1 VSTAA
6 HGGEGHLLKLATV
19 GARRSRLAARDK
31 PYMSPYLAGVG
42 IGVVLLLAYVIMG
55 RGLGAS
61 GAFSSVVTAAVS
73 TAAPAHAAA
82 SAYHVRYAEAVGA
95 DAITGAGLLR
105 DWLVL
110 EVIGITLGAL
120 ISALIAGRFKWGAV
134 ERGPNAGRGAR
145 LAYALG
151 GGAIMGIGAKLAR
164 GCTSGQALT
173 GGALLSVGSWTF
185 VIAAFAAGFVVAPL
199 VRRQWR

>member
-1 VSTAA
+1 MQ
-6 HGGEGHLLKLATV
+6 
-19 GARRSRLAARDK
+19 RSRPAQS
-31 PYMSPYLAGVG
+31 YMSPYLAGVG
-42 IGVVLLLAYVIMG
+42 IGLVLLLAYVVMG

-73 TAAPAHAAA
+73 AAAPAHAAA
-82 SAYHVRYAEAVGA
+82 SPYHARYAAEAAGP
-95 DAITGAGLLR
+95 GLLR

-120 ISALIAGRFKWGAV
+120 VSGVLARRFRWGVV
-134 ERGPNAGRGAR
+134 ERGPHVGRGAR
-145 LAYALG
+145 LAYAVA

-185 VIAAFAAGFVVAPL
+185 VAAAFAAAFLVAPL
-199 VRRQWR
+199 VRRQWQ

>member
-1 VSTAA
+1 MQADHRTAQ
-6 HGGEGHLLKLATV
+6 
-19 GARRSRLAARDK
+19 
-31 PYMSPYLAGVG
+31 PYVSPYLAGVG
-42 IGVVLLLAYVIMG
+42 VGVVLLLAYVIMG

-73 TAAPAHAAA
+73 AAAPAHASA
-82 SAYHVRYAEAVGA
+82 SPYHARYAELMG
-95 DAITGAGLLR
+95 TGLLR

-110 EVIGITLGAL
+110 EVVGIMLGAL
-120 ISALIAGRFKWGAV
+120 LSALLAGRFTWGAV
-134 ERGPNAGRGAR
+134 ERGPRVGRGAR
-145 LAYALG
+145 IAYALA

-185 VIAAFAAGFVVAPL
+185 VIAAFAAAFVVAPL

>member
-1 VSTAA
+1 MAP
-6 HGGEGHLLKLATV
+6 
-19 GARRSRLAARDK
+19 GADRVRPGRAVAPQ
-31 PYMSPYLAGVG
+31 PYSSPYLAGVG
-42 IGVVLLLAYVIMG
+42 IGVVLLLAYVVMG

-73 TAAPAHAAA
+73 AVAPAHAAA
-82 SAYHVRYAEAVGA
+82 SAYHARYADSA
-95 DAITGAGLLR
+95 GAGLLR

-120 ISALIAGRFKWGAV
+120 ASGLLAGRVAWGAV
-134 ERGPNAGRGAR
+134 ARGPRAGRGAR
-145 LAYALG
+145 LGYALV
-151 GGAIMGIGAKLAR
+151 GGAIMGVGAKLAR

-173 GGALLSVGSWTF
+173 GGALLSVGSWLF
-185 VIAAFAAGFVVAPL
+185 VAAAFAAAFLVAPL

>member
-1 VSTAA
+1 M
-6 HGGEGHLLKLATV
+6 
-19 GARRSRLAARDK
+19 RRVRAPQS
-31 PYMSPYLAGVG
+31 YTSPYLAGVG
-42 IGVVLLLAYVIMG
+42 IGVVLLLAYIVMG

-73 TAAPAHAAA
+73 AAAPAHAAA
-82 SAYHVRYAEAVGA
+82 SPYHARYAEAA
-95 DAITGAGLLR
+95 GAGLLR

-120 ISALIAGRFKWGAV
+120 VSGVLAGRLRWGAV
-134 ERGPNAGRGAR
+134 ERGPHAGRGAR
-145 LAYALG
+145 LAYAVT

-185 VIAAFAAGFVVAPL
+185 IAAAFAAAFLVAPL
-199 VRRQWR
+199 VRRQWQ

>member
-1 VSTAA
+1 M
-6 HGGEGHLLKLATV
+6 
-19 GARRSRLAARDK
+19 RSR

-73 TAAPAHAAA
+73 AAAPGHASA
-82 SAYHVRYAEAVGA
+82 SAYHARYAES
-95 DAITGAGLLR
+95 TGAGLLR
-105 DWLVL
+105 DWLVM
-110 EVIGITLGAL
+110 EVVGITLGAL
-120 ISALIAGRFKWGAV
+120 LSALLAGRFEWGAV

-145 LAYALG
+145 LAYALA

-173 GGALLSVGSWTF
+173 GGALLSAGSWTF
-185 VIAAFAAGFVVAPL
+185 VIAAFASAFLVAPL

>member
-1 VSTAA
+1 MHRARAA
-6 HGGEGHLLKLATV
+6 Q
-19 GARRSRLAARDK
+19 

-73 TAAPAHAAA
+73 AAAPVHA
-82 SAYHVRYAEAVGA
+82 SASPYHVRHAPSIGA
-95 DAITGAGLLR
+95 DAITGTGLLR

-110 EVIGITLGAL
+110 EVIGITPGAL
-120 ISALIAGRFKWGAV
+120 FSGLLAGRFKWGAV
-134 ERGPNAGRGAR
+134 ERGPNVGRGAR
-145 LAYALG
+145 IAYALAG
-151 GGAIMGIGAKLAR
+151 GSIMGIGAKLAR

-185 VIAAFAAGFVVAPL
+185 VVAAFAAAFVVAPL

>member
-1 VSTAA
+1 MRR
-6 HGGEGHLLKLATV
+6 
-19 GARRSRLAARDK
+19 ARVAQ

-42 IGVVLLLAYVIMG
+42 IGVVLLLAYVVMG

-73 TAAPAHAAA
+73 AAAPAHASA
-82 SAYHVRYAEAVGA
+82 SPYYSRYAEL
-95 DAITGAGLLR
+95 TGAGLLR

-110 EVIGITLGAL
+110 EVVGITLGAL
-120 ISALIAGRFKWGAV
+120 LSAVLAGRFKWGEI
-134 ERGPNAGRGAR
+134 ERGQNVGRSTRIASA
-145 LAYALG
+145 LA

-185 VIAAFAAGFVVAPL
+185 VIAAFAAAFVVAPL

>member
-1 VSTAA
+1 
-6 HGGEGHLLKLATV
+6 
-19 GARRSRLAARDK
+19 
-31 PYMSPYLAGVG
+31 MSPYLAGVG
-42 IGVVLLLAYVIMG
+42 IGIVLLLAYVIMG

-73 TAAPAHAAA
+73 AASPAHASA
-82 SAYHVRYAEAVGA
+82 SPYHARYAANGGGAV
-95 DAITGAGLLR
+95 TGTGLLH

-110 EVIGITLGAL
+110 EVVGITLGAL
-120 ISALIAGRFKWGAV
+120 LSGLLAGRFRWGAI

-145 LAYALG
+145 IAYALA

-185 VIAAFAAGFVVAPL
+185 VIAAFAAAFVVAPL
-199 VRRQWR
+199 VRRQWS

>member
-1 VSTAA
+1 MQADRAA
-6 HGGEGHLLKLATV
+6 Q
-19 GARRSRLAARDK
+19 
-31 PYMSPYLAGVG
+31 PYISPYLSGVG
-42 IGVVLLLAYVIMG
+42 VGVVLLLAYVIMG

-61 GAFSSVVTAAVS
+61 GAFSSIVTAAVS
-73 TAAPAHAAA
+73 VAAPAHA
-82 SAYHVRYAEAVGA
+82 SANPYHARYAEL
-95 DAITGAGLLR
+95 TGTGLLR

-110 EVIGITLGAL
+110 EVVGITLGAL
-120 ISALIAGRFKWGAV
+120 LSAFLAGRFKWGAV
-134 ERGPNAGRGAR
+134 ECGPSVDRAAR
-145 LAYALG
+145 IAYALA

-185 VIAAFAAGFVVAPL
+185 VIAAFAAAFVVAPL

>member
-1 VSTAA
+1 MR
-6 HGGEGHLLKLATV
+6 GG
-19 GARRSRLAARDK
+19 RDSRGG

-42 IGVVLLLAYVIMG
+42 IGIVLLLAYVIMG

-73 TAAPAHAAA
+73 GVAPAHAAA
-82 SAYHVRYAEAVGA
+82 SPYHARYADTAGS
-95 DAITGAGLLR
+95 GLLR

-110 EVIGITLGAL
+110 EVIGIMLGGL
-120 ISALIAGRFKWGAV
+120 LSGCLAGRFKWGAI
-134 ERGPNAGRGAR
+134 ERGPNVGRGTR
-145 LAYALG
+145 IAYAMA
-151 GGAIMGIGAKLAR
+151 GGAIMGVGAKLAR

-185 VIAAFAAGFVVAPL
+185 VIGAFAAALVVAPL
-199 VRRQWR
+199 VRKQWR

>member
-1 VSTAA
+1 MNGAPVAAIAAAIHGRGSTHPPAA
-6 HGGEGHLLKLATV
+6 GTRAT
-19 GARRSRLAARDK
+19 RSGS
-31 PYMSPYLAGVG
+31 YMSPYLAGVG
-42 IGVVLLLAYVIMG
+42 IGIVLLLAYVIMG

-73 TAAPAHAAA
+73 AAAPAHASA
-82 SAYHVRYAEAVGA
+82 SSYHARYAA
-95 DAITGAGLLR
+95 TGTGLLR
-105 DWLVL
+105 DWLVI
-110 EVIGITLGAL
+110 EVVGITLGAL
-120 ISALIAGRFKWGAV
+120 VSALLAGRFKWGAI
-134 ERGPNAGRGAR
+134 ERGPNVGRGTR
-145 LAYALG
+145 IAYALA

-185 VIAAFAAGFVVAPL
+185 VVAAFAAAFAVAPL

>member
-1 VSTAA
+1 
-6 HGGEGHLLKLATV
+6 
-19 GARRSRLAARDK
+19 
-31 PYMSPYLAGVG
+31 MSPYLAGVG

-61 GAFSSVVTAAVS
+61 GAFSSVVTAAV
-73 TAAPAHAAA
+73 TAAAPAHAAA
-82 SAYHVRYAEAVGA
+82 SPYHTQYAKALGSDAV
-95 DAITGAGLLR
+95 TGSALLR

-120 ISALIAGRFKWGAV
+120 LSGLLAGRFAWGDV
-134 ERGPNAGRGAR
+134 GRGPRADRRSR
-145 LAYALG
+145 LAYAVA

-173 GGALLSVGSWTF
+173 GGALLSVGSWIF
-185 VIAAFAAGFVVAPL
+185 VGAAFAAAFLVAPL